1 MLRLSIAALAPA
13 LALAVLPAELARA
26 QITDITTGRP
36 PGADGRGVSL
46 FGAYERPMTAADMR
60 AQEIERDY
68 RRAMAKIP
76 DKKPSKDPW
85 AGIRATTPVDRHR
98 PE

>member
-1 MLRLSIAALAPA
+1 MLRLLIAVF
-13 LALAVLPAELARA
+13 ALAVLPVELARA

-36 PGADGRGVSL
+36 PGADGQGISF

-68 RRAMAKIP
+68 RRTMAKIP
-76 DKKPSKDPW
+76 DRKPSKDPW

-98 PE
+98 AE

>member
-1 MLRLSIAALAPA
+1 MLRLSIAALAV
-13 LALAVLPAELARA
+13 AVLPVKFARA

-36 PGADGRGVSL
+36 PGADGQGISF

-60 AQEIERDY
+60 AQQIERDY
-68 RRAMAKIP
+68 RRTMAKIP

-85 AGIRATTPVDRHR
+85 AGVRATTPTDRHR
-98 PE
+98 AE

>member
-1 MLRLSIAALAPA
+1 MLRLSIAAF
-13 LALAVLPAELARA
+13 ALAVLPAELARA

-36 PGADGRGVSL
+36 PGADGQGISF

-68 RRAMAKIP
+68 RRTMAKIP

-85 AGIRATTPVDRHR
+85 AGIRATAPADRNR
-98 PE
+98 AE

>member
-1 MLRLSIAALAPA
+1 MLRLSIAA

-36 PGADGRGVSL
+36 PGADGQGISFL
-46 FGAYERPMTAADMR
+46 GAYERPMTAADMR

-68 RRAMAKIP
+68 RKTMAKIP

-85 AGIRATTPVDRHR
+85 AGIRAATPADRHR

>member
-1 MLRLSIAALAPA
+1 MLRLLIAAFA
-13 LALAVLPAELARA
+13 LALAVLPAEVARA

-36 PGADGRGVSL
+36 PGADGQGISF
-46 FGAYERPMTAADMR
+46 FGAYERPLTAADMR

-68 RRAMAKIP
+68 RRTMAKIP
-76 DKKPSKDPW
+76 DRKPSKDPW

-98 PE
+98 AE